1 MPAKIDLIQPGDP
14 HVYKE
19 WLVTNGLGGYAS
31 GTIHGAPT
39 RRYHGVL
46 IAALQNPFGR
56 MMMVSGLL
64 ERLRLPDRR
73 TFFIGAQ
80 ELTGHLPEQ
89 SLELADFYL
98 EDGLPVWRYAVAG
111 LLLEKR
117 LLMVHRQNT
126 VHVTYRLLEGSGPLR
141 LGLRPAINVRRTMP
155 RRLRSGPQ
163 VQSNRIRE
171 PIRSVR

>member
-1 MPAKIDLIQPGDP
+1 MVQNIDLIQPGDP
-14 HVYKE
+14 PVYKE

-89 SLELADFYL
+89 SLALGDFYL
-98 EDGLPVWRYAVAG
+98 EMVYRYGVMRSQACCWRSGCSWCTDKTPCMSLTVSSKGPALSGLDFAPPSIFV
-111 LLLEKR
+111 
-117 LLMVHRQNT
+117 
-126 VHVTYRLLEGSGPLR
+126 
-141 LGLRPAINVRRTMP
+141 RTMP
-155 RRLRSGPQ
+155 PS
-163 VQSNRIRE
+163 VSFQST
-171 PIRSVR
+171 STK